1 MLEKERREE
10 ELKMEIDILNET
22 LEFDKKKIKEYS
34 DKITD
39 NLKTIQE
46 LQLSKFQSEEKVTQ
60 VMHEKQ
66 SLVIEYQS
74 IIKELNLKNKEL
86 TNCLVLLQEELGT
99 IKNEHEIV
107 QMEYSNFKNSAK

>member
-10 ELKMEIDILNET
+10 ELKIEIDILNET

-34 DKITD
+34 EKIAD
-39 NLKTIQE
+39 NFKVIQE
-46 LQLSKFQSEEKVTQ
+46 LQLSKFQAEEKVAQ

-86 TNCLVLLQEELGT
+86 TNNLTLLQEELST
-99 IKNEHEIV
+99 INNEHELLQV
-107 QMEYSNFKNSAK
+107 EYDSFKNNAR